1 MADLI
6 EDARRDW
13 VALGGL
19 AIDVQPIGTFLW
31 AARSPWTAA
40 SSLTY
45 AGLRSARHDSA
56 SRLQQLLDWAGEDF
70 EGLLVFDESHAMAH
84 AAGTENDYGKA
95 QGSEQGLAGV
105 RLQNALPRAR
115 VLYMS
120 ATGAAEPESLSYALR
135 LGLWG
140 PGTALAPATCS
151 WRRWKR
157 AVLRR

>member
-1 MADLI
+1 MDSGI
-6 EDARRDW
+6 
-13 VALGGL
+13 V
-19 AIDVQPIGTFLW
+19 F
-31 AARSPWTAA
+31 
-40 SSLTY
+40 LTY